1 MAKTRTKKTT
11 KTVTRSAPAR
21 KPRAKTKTGI
31 LTPEERRRM
40 IAEAAYLRAQNRG
53 FSGGNPEQDW
63 LEAEAE
69 INRMYTPAP

>member
-1 MAKTRTKKTT
+1 MTKTTKKAT
-11 KTVTRSAPAR
+11 KTVTRSATAR
-21 KPRAKTKTGI
+21 KARAKAKAMI

-40 IAEAAYLRAQNRG
+40 IAEAAFLRAQNRG

-69 INRMYTPAP
+69 IDRMYAPAP